1 MRRRVLATISF
12 LSLLLFVTTCVLVAF
27 SWKTRLWLQGDWRGA
42 ETIRDGELPLTQ
54 AVELGFERGCVQV
67 RYQATRGVGS
77 VDPTTHRVGPVDR
90 EPLSLSL
97 HAEARDPPAPALPLS
112 GVGIS
117 PRCTALM
124 SVAALTAVP
133 ASAMVRLGCC
143 WRSFL
148 FFQLGG
154 GSGRCGVDRRN
165 NSRSA
170 RTARTISPATPA
182 ACARSAAPPSPK
194 PHGLLEPWFVRVT
207 CGEWPARVRWCVGIA
222 S

>member
-12 LSLLLFVTTCVLVAF
+12 LSLLLFITTCVLVAF

-97 HAEARDPPAPALPLS
+97 HAEARDS
-112 GVGIS
+112 GPS
-117 PRCTALM
+117 PSPFWGWHFPKM
-124 SVAALTAVP
+124 Y
-133 ASAMVRLGCC
+133 
-143 WRSFL
+143 RSYV
-148 FFQLGG
+148 GG
-154 GSGRCGVDRRN
+154 GTY
-165 NSRSA
+165 SRSRFCYGPA
-170 RTARTISPATPA
+170 WVLLAVFSVLPVWRWVRPLGRRSKKQQLVCPHCSYDLTGNSSGICPECGAACKAADPAGVSPAA
-182 ACARSAAPPSPK
+182 
-194 PHGLLEPWFVRVT
+194 GN
-207 CGEWPARVRWCVGIA
+207 
-222 S
+222 